1 MTQLPAF
8 RTIEESGIRFGVYM
22 DHFNKRLRV
31 DHYVGDPYLVIQTTE
46 ELAKETNSEKIIIK
60 GKWEDYKIFLE
71 KGYRNEAIIDGYFL
85 GSDGYFFC
93 KYFEPD
99 RASMGHLQVEED
111 IISSVQH
118 LKRSSQV
125 IMPPA
130 DYKIMKVSEKEAEML
145 SDLYREVFQI
155 YPTPLHDSDYVKKTM
170 EEGTIYYAFLYN
182 HEIISAASAEVNHRF
197 RNAELTDCA
206 TKKEHRKFGLMK
218 ILLKKL
224 EEDLFQQQIFCSYS
238 IARSLSFG
246 MNAVLHQLGYHYRGR
261 LVKNCYI
268 FDKLEDM
275 NVWVKDLST
284 YQAAEN
290 S

>member
-1 MTQLPAF
+1 MNQLPAF
-8 RTIEESGIRFGVYM
+8 RTIEESGIRFGVYI
-22 DHFNKRLRV
+22 DVFNKRLRV
-31 DHYVGDPYLVIQTTE
+31 DYYVGSSWLVIQKTE
-46 ELAKETNSEKIIIK
+46 ELAKKGNSEKIIIK

-93 KYFEPD
+93 KYLDPD
-99 RASMGHLQVEED
+99 RASTSHLQVAED

-118 LKRSSQV
+118 LKRTSQV
-125 IMPPA
+125 IMPPV
-130 DYKIMKVSEKEAEML
+130 DYKIMKVGETEAEML

-155 YPTPLHDSDYVKKTM
+155 YPTPLHDPVYIKETM
-170 EEGTIYYAFLYN
+170 KQGTIYYAFLYN
-182 HEIISAASAEVNHRF
+182 HEIISAASAEVNHIF

-206 TKKEHRKFGLMK
+206 TKKDHRKFGLMK

-224 EEDLFQQQIFCSYS
+224 EEDLYQQQIFCSYS

-246 MNAVLHQLGYHYRGR
+246 MNAVLHQLGYLYRGR
-261 LVKNCYI
+261 LVNNCYI

-284 YQAAEN
+284 YQAAEK
-290 S
+290 

>member
-1 MTQLPAF
+1 MNQLPAF
-8 RTIEESGIRFGVYM
+8 RTVEESGIRFEVYM
-22 DHFNKRLRV
+22 DVFNKRVRV
-31 DHYVGDPYLVIQTTE
+31 DHYVGDPTLVIQTTE
-46 ELAKETNSEKIIIK
+46 ELAKQAHSEKIIIK
-60 GKWEDYKIFLE
+60 GKFEDYKVFLE
-71 KGYRNEAIIDGYFL
+71 KGYRNESIIDGYFL

-93 KYFEPD
+93 KYLVPD
-99 RASMGHLQVEED
+99 RAFSSHLQVEED
-111 IISSVQH
+111 IMASVQH

-130 DYKIMKVSEKEAEML
+130 EYKIMKVSEKEAEML

-155 YPTPLHDSDYVKKTM
+155 YPTPLHDPEYVKKTM
-170 EEGTIYYAFLYN
+170 KEGTIYYAFMYH
-182 HEIISAASAEVNHRF
+182 HELISAASAEVNYMF

-224 EEDLFQQQIFCSYS
+224 EEDLFQQQIYCSYS

-246 MNAVLHQLGYHYRGR
+246 MNAVLHQLGYQYRGR
-261 LVKNCYI
+261 LVNNCNI

-275 NVWVKDLST
+275 NVWVKNLST

-290 S
+290 

>member
-1 MTQLPAF
+1 MMTF
-8 RTIEESGIRFGVYM
+8 RTIEESGIRLGVYM
-22 DHFNKRLRV
+22 DAFNKRLRV
-31 DHYVGDPYLVIQTTE
+31 DHYIGDPWLVIQTIE
-46 ELAKETNSEKIIIK
+46 ELAKQSNSEKIIVK
-60 GKWEDYKIFLE
+60 GKFENYKIFLE

-93 KYFEPD
+93 KYLEND
-99 RASMGHLQVEED
+99 RAKNDHLQVEED
-111 IISSVQH
+111 IIASVQH

-125 IMPPA
+125 IMLPA
-130 DYKIMKVSEKEAEML
+130 DYKIMKMGETEAKLL

-155 YPTPLHDSDYVKKTM
+155 YPTPLHDPEYVKQTM
-170 EEGTIYYAFLYN
+170 KDGTIYYAFLNN
-182 HEIISAASAEVNHRF
+182 HKIISAASAEVNYKF

-206 TKKEHRKFGLMK
+206 TRKEHRKFGLMK
-218 ILLKKL
+218 ILLKNL
-224 EEDLFQQQIFCSYS
+224 EEDLYDQQIFCSYS

-246 MNAVLHQLGYHYRGR
+246 MNAVLHQLGYRYRGR
-261 LVKNCYI
+261 LVNNCYI

>member
-1 MTQLPAF
+1 MNQLPAY
-8 RTIEESGIRFGVYM
+8 RIVEESGIRFEVYM
-22 DHFNKRLRV
+22 DVFNKRVRV

-46 ELAKETNSEKIIIK
+46 ELAKQVNSEKIIMK
-60 GKWEDYKIFLE
+60 GKFEDYKIFLE

-93 KYFEPD
+93 KYLEPD
-99 RASMGHLQVEED
+99 RAFTAHLQVEED
-111 IISSVQH
+111 IIASVQH

-130 DYKIMKVSEKEAEML
+130 DYKIMKVGEKEAEML

-155 YPTPLHDSDYVKKTM
+155 YPTPLHDPEYVKKTM
-170 EEGTIYYAFLYN
+170 KEGTIYYAFLYH
-182 HEIISAASAEVNHRF
+182 HEMISAASAEVNSLF

-224 EEDLFQQQIFCSYS
+224 EEDLFEQQIYCSYS

-246 MNAVLHQLGYHYRGR
+246 MNAVLHQFGYQYRGR
-261 LVKNCYI
+261 LVNNCYI

-275 NVWVKDLST
+275 NVWVKNLST

-290 S
+290 

>member
-1 MTQLPAF
+1 MNQLPAF
-8 RTIEESGIRFGVYM
+8 RTFEESGIRFEVYI
-22 DHFNKRLRV
+22 DVFNKRLRV
-31 DHYVGDPYLVIQTTE
+31 DHYVGDPGLVIQTAE
-46 ELAKETNSEKIIIK
+46 ELAKKENSEKIIIK

-99 RASMGHLQVEED
+99 RASAGHLQVEED
-111 IISSVQH
+111 IIASVQQ

-130 DYKIMKVSEKEAEML
+130 DYKIMKVGETEAEML

-155 YPTPLHDSDYVKKTM
+155 YPTPLHDPEYVKKTM
-170 EEGTIYYAFLYN
+170 KEGTIYYAFLYN
-182 HEIISAASAEVNHRF
+182 HEIISAASAEVNHIF

-224 EEDLFQQQIFCSYS
+224 EEDLYQQQIFCSYS

-246 MNAVLHQLGYHYRGR
+246 MNAVLHQLGYLYRGR
-261 LVKNCYI
+261 LVNNCYI

-275 NVWVKDLST
+275 NVWAKDLST
-284 YQAAEN
+284 YHAAEN
-290 S
+290 

>member
-1 MTQLPAF
+1 MNQLPAF
-8 RTIEESGIRFGVYM
+8 RTVETSGIRFEVYM
-22 DHFNKRLRV
+22 DVFNKRVRV
-31 DHYVGDPYLVIQTTE
+31 DHYVGDPYLVIQTSE
-46 ELAKETNSEKIIIK
+46 EIAKQEQSEKIIIK
-60 GKWEDYKIFLE
+60 GKLEDYKIFLE

-93 KYFEPD
+93 KYLLQD
-99 RASMGHLQVEED
+99 RACTAHLQVEED
-111 IISSVQH
+111 IIASVQH

-130 DYKIMKVSEKEAEML
+130 DYKIMKVGEKKAEML

-155 YPTPLHDSDYVKKTM
+155 YPTPLHDPEYVKKTM
-170 EEGTIYYAFLYN
+170 KEGTIYYAFMFQN
-182 HEIISAASAEVNHRF
+182 EIISAASAEVNHMF

-224 EEDLFQQQIFCSYS
+224 EEDLYQHQIYCSYS

-246 MNAVLHQLGYHYRGR
+246 MNAVLHQLGYQYRGR
-261 LVKNCYI
+261 LTNNCYI

-275 NVWVKDLST
+275 NVWVKNLST

-290 S
+290 

>member
-1 MTQLPAF
+1 MNQLPAY
-8 RTIEESGIRFGVYM
+8 RTVEESGIRFEVYM
-22 DHFNKRLRV
+22 DVFNKRVRV

-46 ELAKETNSEKIIIK
+46 ELAKQANSEKIIMK
-60 GKWEDYKIFLE
+60 GKFEDYKILLE

-93 KYFEPD
+93 KYLEPD
-99 RASMGHLQVEED
+99 RAFTAHLQVEED
-111 IISSVQH
+111 IIASVQH

-130 DYKIMKVSEKEAEML
+130 DYKIMKVGEKEAEML

-155 YPTPLHDSDYVKKTM
+155 YPTPLHDPEYVKKTLK
-170 EEGTIYYAFLYN
+170 EGTIYYAFMYH
-182 HEIISAASAEVNHRF
+182 HEMISAASAEVNHLF

-224 EEDLFQQQIFCSYS
+224 EEDLFEQQIYCSYS

-246 MNAVLHQLGYHYRGR
+246 MNAVLHQLGYQYRGR
-261 LVKNCYI
+261 LVNNCYI

-275 NVWVKDLST
+275 NVWVKNLST
-284 YQAAEN
+284 YQAAGN
-290 S
+290 

>member
-1 MTQLPAF
+1 MNQLPAY
-8 RTIEESGIRFGVYM
+8 RIVEESGIRFEVYL
-22 DHFNKRLRV
+22 DAFNKRLRV
-31 DHYVGDPYLVIQTTE
+31 DHYVGDPYLVIQATE
-46 ELAKETNSEKIIIK
+46 KLAKEAHSEKIIIK
-60 GKWEDYKIFLE
+60 GKFEDYKIILE
-71 KGYRNEAIIDGYFL
+71 KGYRNEAVIDGYFL

-93 KYFEPD
+93 KYLEPD
-99 RASMGHLQVEED
+99 RDFSTHLQVEED
-111 IISSVQH
+111 IIASVQH

-130 DYKIMKVSEKEAEML
+130 DYKIMKVGEKEAEML

-155 YPTPLHDSDYVKKTM
+155 YPTPLHNPEYVKKTM
-170 EEGTIYYAFLYN
+170 KEGTIYYAFMYH
-182 HEIISAASAEVNHRF
+182 HEIISAASAEVNHLF

-206 TKKEHRKFGLMK
+206 TKKDHRKFGLMK

-224 EEDLFQQQIFCSYS
+224 EEDLFQQQIYCSYS

-246 MNAVLHQLGYHYRGR
+246 MNAVLHQLGYQYRGR
-261 LVKNCYI
+261 LVNNCYI

-275 NVWVKDLST
+275 NVWVKNLST

-290 S
+290 

>member
-1 MTQLPAF
+1 MNQLPAY
-8 RTIEESGIRFGVYM
+8 RTVEESGIRFEVYM
-22 DHFNKRLRV
+22 DVFNKRVRV

-46 ELAKETNSEKIIIK
+46 ELAKQANSEKIIMK
-60 GKWEDYKIFLE
+60 GKFEDYKIFLE

-93 KYFEPD
+93 KYLEPD
-99 RASMGHLQVEED
+99 RAFTAHLQVEED
-111 IISSVQH
+111 IIASVQH

-130 DYKIMKVSEKEAEML
+130 DYKIMKVGEKEAVML

-155 YPTPLHDSDYVKKTM
+155 YPTPLHDPEYVKKTLK
-170 EEGTIYYAFLYN
+170 EGTIYYAFMYH
-182 HEIISAASAEVNHRF
+182 HEMISAASAEVNSLF

-224 EEDLFQQQIFCSYS
+224 EEDLFEQQIYCSYS

-246 MNAVLHQLGYHYRGR
+246 MNAVLHQLGYQYRGR
-261 LVKNCYI
+261 LVNNCYI

-275 NVWVKDLST
+275 NVWVKNLST

-290 S
+290 

>member
-1 MTQLPAF
+1 MNQLPAF
-8 RTIEESGIRFGVYM
+8 RTVEESGIRFEVCI
-22 DHFNKRLRV
+22 DVFNKRVRV
-31 DHYVGDPYLVIQTTE
+31 DHYVGDPYLVMQTTE
-46 ELAKETNSEKIIIK
+46 ELAKQEKSEKVIMK
-60 GKWEDYKIFLE
+60 GKFEDYKVFLE

-93 KYFEPD
+93 KYLEQD
-99 RASMGHLQVEED
+99 RACTTHLQVEED
-111 IISSVQH
+111 IIASVQH

-125 IMPPA
+125 IMPPS
-130 DYKIMKVSEKEAEML
+130 DYKIIKVGEKKAEML

-155 YPTPLHDSDYVKKTM
+155 YPTPLHDPEYVKKTM
-170 EEGTIYYAFLYN
+170 KEGTIYYAFMYH
-182 HEIISAASAEVNHRF
+182 HEIISAASAEVNYKF

-218 ILLKKL
+218 ILLQKL
-224 EEDLFQQQIFCSYS
+224 EEDLFQQQIYCSYS

-246 MNAVLHQLGYHYRGR
+246 MNAVLHQLGYQYRGR
-261 LVKNCYI
+261 LTNNCYI

-275 NVWVKDLST
+275 NVWVKNLST

-290 S
+290 

>member
-1 MTQLPAF
+1 MNQLPAF
-8 RTIEESGIRFGVYM
+8 RTVEESGIRFEVFM
-22 DHFNKRLRV
+22 DVFNKRVRV
-31 DHYVGDPYLVIQTTE
+31 DHYVGDPYLVIQATE
-46 ELAKETNSEKIIIK
+46 ELSKQANSEKIIIK
-60 GKWEDYKIFLE
+60 GKFEDYKIFLE

-93 KYFEPD
+93 KYLEPD
-99 RASMGHLQVEED
+99 RACTAHLQVEED
-111 IISSVQH
+111 ILTSVQH

-130 DYKIMKVSEKEAEML
+130 EYKIMKVGEKEAEML

-155 YPTPLHDSDYVKKTM
+155 YPTPLHDPEYVKKTM
-170 EEGTIYYAFLYN
+170 KEGTIYYAFMYH
-182 HEIISAASAEVNHRF
+182 HELISAASAEVNNMF

-224 EEDLFQQQIFCSYS
+224 EEDLFQQQIYCSYS

-246 MNAVLHQLGYHYRGR
+246 MNAVLHQLGYQYRGR
-261 LVKNCYI
+261 LVNNCYI

-275 NVWVKDLST
+275 NVWVKNLST

-290 S
+290 

>member
-1 MTQLPAF
+1 MNQLPAF
-8 RTIEESGIRFGVYM
+8 RTVEESGIRFEVYM
-22 DHFNKRLRV
+22 DVFNKRVRV

-46 ELAKETNSEKIIIK
+46 ELAKQANSEKIIIK
-60 GKWEDYKIFLE
+60 GKFEDYKIFLE

-93 KYFEPD
+93 KYLEPD
-99 RASMGHLQVEED
+99 RAFTAHLQVEED
-111 IISSVQH
+111 IIASVQH

-130 DYKIMKVSEKEAEML
+130 EYKIMKVGEKEAEML

-155 YPTPLHDSDYVKKTM
+155 YPTPLHDPEYVKKTM
-170 EEGTIYYAFLYN
+170 NEGTIYYAFMYQQ
-182 HEIISAASAEVNHRF
+182 EMISAASAEVNYLF

-224 EEDLFQQQIFCSYS
+224 EEDLFEQQIYCSYS

-246 MNAVLHQLGYHYRGR
+246 MNAVLHQLGYQYRGR
-261 LVKNCYI
+261 LVNNCYI

-275 NVWVKDLST
+275 NVWVKNLST

-290 S
+290 

>member
-1 MTQLPAF
+1 MNQLPAF
-8 RTIEESGIRFGVYM
+8 RTVEESGIRCEVYM
-22 DHFNKRLRV
+22 DAFNKRVRL
-31 DHYVGDPYLVIQTTE
+31 DHYVGDPYLVIQATE
-46 ELAKETNSEKIIIK
+46 ELAKQANSEKIIIK
-60 GKWEDYKIFLE
+60 GKFEDYKIFLE

-93 KYFEPD
+93 KYLVPD
-99 RASMGHLQVEED
+99 RAFSSHLQVEED
-111 IISSVQH
+111 IIASVQQ

-130 DYKIMKVSEKEAEML
+130 DYKIMKVGEKEAEML

-155 YPTPLHDSDYVKKTM
+155 YPTPLHDPEYVKKTM
-170 EEGTIYYAFLYN
+170 KEGTIYYAFMYH
-182 HEIISAASAEVNHRF
+182 HELISAASAEVNNMF

-224 EEDLFQQQIFCSYS
+224 EEDLFQQQIYCSYS

-246 MNAVLHQLGYHYRGR
+246 MNAVLHQLGYQYRGR
-261 LVKNCYI
+261 LVNNCYI

-275 NVWVKDLST
+275 NVWVKNLST

-290 S
+290 